1 MSAHRLKTEAP
12 RLLTLNDP
20 LPLECGEVLE
30 NVAVAYRSWGELSR
44 GRDNVVVVCHALTGS
59 PDVDL
64 WWGDLVGPGKTLD
77 TDRDFIIS
85 ANVLGS
91 CYGTTGPTAEHHGAG
106 RQWGSDFP
114 DITVRDMVELQRR
127 LLDALSVQRIKLV
140 IGGSLGGMQTLEWTL
155 MDPRVEAAVV
165 IAASARHSA
174 WCIAQSEAQ
183 RAAIAA
189 DPKWCG
195 GRYLPH
201 DPPVGGL
208 AAARMMAMCSYR
220 TPDSFEDRFGREADA
235 VHDFEVAGWLSYHGN
250 ALVERFDANA
260 YVSLTCAMDRHD
272 VGRGRGGVASSLSS
286 VKVPVLVV
294 SIDSDGLYPPREQ
307 EELARLIPDA
317 ELYTLHSPHG
327 HDAFLIE
334 TEELDARTRTFRDSL
349 ELSNVVAL
357 VAGGAA

>member
-1 MSAHRLKTEAP
+1 MCAHRLKAEAP
-12 RLLTLNDP
+12 KVLSLNDP
-20 LPLECGEVLE
+20 VPLECGEVLE
-30 NVAVAYRSWGELSR
+30 NVTVAYRSWGTLSQ

-64 WWGDLVGPGKTLD
+64 WWGNLVGPGRTLD
-77 TDRDFIIS
+77 PDRDFIIS
-85 ANVLGS
+85 TNVLGS
-91 CYGTTGPTAEHHGAG
+91 CYGTTGPTAERPRGG
-106 RQWGSDFP
+106 RRWGSDFP
-114 DITVRDMVELQRR
+114 DITVRDMVEVQRR
-127 LLDALSVQRIKLV
+127 LLDALGVRRIKLV

-155 MDPRVEAAVV
+155 MDSRVEAAIV

-195 GRYLPH
+195 GRYLPQ
-201 DPPVGGL
+201 DPPAGGL

-220 TPDSFEDRFGREADA
+220 TPGSFEERFGREADA
-235 VHDFEVAGWLSYHGN
+235 VHDFEVAGWLSFHGN
-250 ALVERFDANA
+250 ALVDRFDANA

-286 VKVPVLVV
+286 VRVPVLVV
-294 SIDSDGLYPPREQ
+294 SIDSDGLYPPSEQ
-307 EELARLIPDA
+307 EELARLIPGA
-317 ELYTLHSPHG
+317 ELSTLHSPHG

-334 TEELDARTRTFRDSL
+334 TEELDARARSFRDSL
-349 ELSNVVAL
+349 DSSNVVSL